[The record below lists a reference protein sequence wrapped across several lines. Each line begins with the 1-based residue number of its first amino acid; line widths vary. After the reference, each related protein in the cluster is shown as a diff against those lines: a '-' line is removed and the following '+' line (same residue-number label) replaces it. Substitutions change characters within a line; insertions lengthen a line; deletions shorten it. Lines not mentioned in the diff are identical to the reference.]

1 MAFGVCPLKAWLTT
15 HSRPR
20 GVKRAFLCTFI
31 RFLSLEAEV
40 SQPHLPR
47 PEPDGQPIESSQ
59 LGRGRASRY
68 GSPPLTLALS
78 PGQRIES
85 ARQRRLQLFV
95 GEAGEIG
102 IVARI

>member
-47 PEPDGQPIESSQ
+47 PEPDGQPIESSH
-59 LGRGRASRY
+59 LGRVGERAGASVGIRDEHR
-68 GSPPLTLALS
+68 GVRLPPGAQALAE
-78 PGQRIES
+78 PRRS
-85 ARQRRLQLFV
+85 ARLR
-95 GEAGEIG
+95 A
-102 IVARI
+102 